1 MWQDYKAF
9 LFRGNLLELAVAFI
23 LGVAFNAVVQA
34 LAEDVIMAP
43 IADALGFDELAAW
56 TVAGVQVGVFLA
68 ALFSFVVVATVLF
81 FLMKAAERFRNEEEG
96 ADVDLQAEQNEL
108 LREIRDALS
117 QRPAS

>member
-1 MWQDYKAF
+1 MWQEYKAF

-34 LAEDVIMAP
+34 LAENVIMAP
-43 IADALGFDELAAW
+43 IAAALGFDELAAW
-56 TVAGVQVGVFLA
+56 TVGGVQIGVFLA

-81 FLMKAAERFRNEEEG
+81 FLMKAAERFRNVEAE
-96 ADVDLQAEQNEL
+96 DVDLQAEQNEL

-117 QRPAS
+117 QRPAT